1 MQRLGVPGKYNSKKK
16 KLKKKQTISQSKAE
30 IEKVT
35 SVATKTKKQKY
46 LSCPHVP
53 DKIKLKYFQSFG
65 KKYSRPHDPGR

>member
-1 MQRLGVPGKYNSKKK
+1 MQRLGVPGKYTVKKN
-16 KLKKKQTISQSKAE
+16 LRKKQTISQSKAE